1 MTDADPC
8 GNLYE
13 KIRITNED
21 SRRSSP
27 GDYCHRRETTEL

>member
-21 SRRSSP
+21 PRRSSP
-27 GDYCHRRETTEL
+27 GVFCLGRETVEL